1 MNLIRMLLLFA
12 AAATTAFAFPA
23 AAQTLYKL
31 IDKNGKVTYAEKP
44 PANFDGKVIRMDLDP
59 NANTAVLPKPGA
71 SGSSESSNKDTETQ
85 RRDSSVKK
93 KSAEEERLERA
104 RSKVDD
110 AKQRLQ
116 DLIDNPSDDDVMR
129 IGKVGGGARP
139 VFTEEY
145 QEKIKRAEAA
155 VKAAEEE
162 FERVERG
169 R

>member
-1 MNLIRMLLLFA
+1 MKRFRALMLLA
-12 AAATTAFAFPA
+12 ACAVLALPA
-23 AAQTLYKL
+23 SAQVLYKL

-44 PANFDGKVIRMDLDP
+44 PANFDGKVIRMDIDP
-59 NANTAVLPKPGA
+59 NANTATLPKPGA
-71 SGSSESSNKDTETQ
+71 APATGSETQ
-85 RRDSSVKK
+85 SKDSEALRRAVQAKTREQDK
-93 KSAEEERLERA
+93 LDRA

-116 DLIDNPSDDDVMR
+116 DLIDNPGDDDVVR
-129 IGKVGGGARP
+129 VGKVGGGSRP

-145 QEKIKRAEAA
+145 QAKIQRAEAA

-162 FERVERG
+162 YERVASG